1 MGVPETHNAVTS
13 HSSQLRRKGTIASR
27 YLEAI
32 GIQCGTDSN
41 VSSSR
46 NSYRSTPIEKRGGG
60 SGLDDEY
67 YSFKDKNKNRDVWSR
82 SVYDKLSGTTK
93 AADCSKSVITA
104 STALMID
111 RSDSLSTTPTSPGG
125 SGHGKSPGRRTP
137 RRGRSPTAFR
147 EGTNSRSNNRN
158 ALDYQDDTNH
168 EYVHTPGS
176 RTTAPLSDGVKSAP
190 STPTRFDERRKLQQF
205 RPKSWSDRNT
215 VLAGNSG
222 GYIARMNQKS
232 IMGINSSTS
241 ESEAGSETSSKP
253 DSRLGLTFYKNSK
266 IMNETPSPLYNT
278 NHIHGTPSPLSSE
291 ESSHSSRLFPKTS
304 PRRPSDSPGPQPVSP
319 RQYTYHQPITPD
331 SSQNKRTVDIFDRS
345 DHNSHPQYPTDSEAG
360 SPTEVMENIR
370 HSSGGDNDSS
380 PPSSHY
386 QSEPTDSEAG
396 APTEIMKN
404 HRIVR
409 RSYHLRRPSGGD
421 DGNQI
426 KSQDRRSNDILSRV
440 RSRFHNQAQ
449 KQQPK
454 PQQIEQEK
462 PSMPSLLDANSSC
475 EGSSVLPMVVAQ
487 AEGASASVM
496 PPGRLSRHVEN
507 ARKQSIW
514 SPEPSEATSQPA
526 SLDNETFGS
535 TSLTT
540 EIGSSRLGAKPLAD
554 LQSLQK
560 PVVAKPEAP
569 KQGGLMRRPINARVA
584 ALESQYRKGKL
595 TARGARVNKPEP
607 TIENQEMAQQQES
620 EEEDFPDPIISA
632 SYSLDDVKQRKE
644 QSDKEI
650 VESFKDSDEDSVKKS
665 DASPDDKI
673 YEYEFEESPLP
684 AYARNQAMGEGG
696 DHSSAFIAYNYR
708 QTPNTDGV
716 FQLKK
721 GKGKG
726 KPKTNKGKQASAHR
740 KDVESRG
747 RDRGKSPIQPL
758 FSSERLDENNTIRSK
773 SAGRT
778 TPSQRLTKIA
788 DRNSNGFEDI
798 KGLPR
803 RSKSLSERSE
813 RKHPNDPQNM
823 TFMEISD
830 AMKTIMKDRKRREK
844 DQKKQQA
851 SKKSVPE
858 NIVVNNETS
867 KTVGGVGAPRSDS
880 SLTQSTI
887 PSPPSQPGKSFN
899 ANKYSSPSA
908 RQAEAKSPRKQ
919 EMSQKEL
926 TNSIKGKIRA
936 FNLKKAP
943 QTYNSTKKFPDE
955 KKEDGYAVERFN
967 TDKKSTSPTTQT
979 KKLDRKPLWARYYA
993 ENLKNRN
1000 EDESESTNDD
1010 FSVESLKEQL
1020 EKRISKSQNNFAGG
1034 DEDDDDMSVKNLRD
1048 MFEPATK
1055 KQTGEA
1061 VNNLKARF
1069 EPKPKTPR
1077 LSFTKQARLQK
1088 SLSRREVD
1096 GDKFP
1101 KVPYRSEWDS
1111 TEPEVKE
1118 MGEKAG
1124 DAQEDP
1130 QSFNWWKLQEKESP
1144 ESDDSQDLQTDL
1156 IPKHAHNR
1164 WNAGSTRLQKE
1175 KKSIRMDPVEQR
1187 WNSNGSNM
1195 PSQHQVFGLI
1205 ETRQAPLKDN
1215 NKVPGSHW
1223 VSQRVSSDDEQTIQK
1238 KGTKESSSGSEYS
1251 EAVTLDPSL
1260 ADVSNLSNPSALQ
1273 SPETEKD
1280 ESESSVL
1287 FENLN
1292 NIAPYGELGHSN
1304 SDLAIPELKEPR
1316 REVNDARVVSGS
1328 SIRKYKNLNSQ
1339 SMAQNRGNV
1348 ESERIQGD
1356 IKEESPRIVTPDHA
1370 SETKTH
1376 FFKRSEDLGVSH
1388 GDYAASA
1395 GQNGIILSTQ
1405 KDVNG
1410 SGRPDRNTESF
1421 GYSGMENYRRGA
1433 NSSDRSTRS
1442 SEAPSSN
1449 RSGRSLGNSHQ
1460 DNSYRGA
1467 NSSDRS
1473 TRSSEGPPSSRSGR
1487 SLGNSHQDNSYRGAN
1502 SSDRST
1508 RSSEGP
1514 PSSRS
1519 GRSLDN
1525 SHRDNSYRGGN
1536 SSDRSNRSSEAS
1548 SFYRSGRP
1556 LDNHNHNHDY
1566 DYDVSN
1572 RSRGLQ
1578 ESPGE
1583 IRPMII
1589 PQRDRALSNRS
1600 SQSSG
1605 SQRSTGRTSDN
1616 SSHRQNANAL
1626 AQDDYGPSWDESRDQ
1641 SNIHKH
1647 KLLAGSSQPSSKPPV
1662 VPPIPSPFDEDYAAI
1677 MESRHKMLVVRQ
1689 RALLNRRANREK
1701 MQRTQQGF
1709 FGRTNP
1715 GNNDDSASL
1724 LNRTHRDPT
1733 PSDEFSNR
1741 IRRDPRPSDEFTDVG
1756 ATKSPQ
1762 IRMASNPNSGWKT
1775 PVKSPREERHEL
1787 RPSSRDSPN
1796 MQRDIVNNAAEV
1808 PRSPVASMLSR
1819 IKPTFNA
1826 FSRKDSGTSQKQAV
1840 IDRISAVRAARL
1852 RRSYAYGKVESSA
1865 NNSSYGEVG
1874 TPKRKNTF
1882 SRKLE
1887 TINDAVAHDI
1897 PGYRYYPHNEFA
1909 EFRAADGD
1917 ESLSTRESNPQDF
1930 AAEFSLD

>member
-13 HSSQLRRKGTIASR
+13 QSSQLPRKGTIASR

-32 GIQCGTDSN
+32 GMQCGTDSN

-60 SGLDDEY
+60 SGFDDEY

-82 SVYDKLSGTTK
+82 SVYDKISGTTK
-93 AADCSKSVITA
+93 AADCSKSIITA

-111 RSDSLSTTPTSPGG
+111 HSDSLSTTPTSPGG
-125 SGHGKSPGRRTP
+125 SGHGKSPGRRTL

-147 EGTNSRSNNRN
+147 EGTNSRSNNRSN
-158 ALDYQDDTNH
+158 NRHAMDYQDDSSH

-215 VLAGNSG
+215 ALAGNSG

-253 DSRLGLTFYKNSK
+253 DSRLGLTFYKNSNH
-266 IMNETPSPLYNT
+266 MNQTPSPLYNT

-304 PRRPSDSPGPQPVSP
+304 PRRPSDSPGPQPISP

-345 DHNSHPQYPTDSEAG
+345 GNNSHPHYPTDSEAG
-360 SPTEVMENIR
+360 SPTEIMENTR
-370 HSSGGDNDSS
+370 RDDGSS

-404 HRIVR
+404 HRIDHR
-409 RSYHLRRPSGGD
+409 PYHLRRPSGGD

-426 KSQDRRSNDILSRV
+426 NSQDRRNNDILSRV
-440 RSRFHNQAQ
+440 RSRFHNQVQ

-475 EGSSVLPMVVAQ
+475 EGSSALPMVAAQ
-487 AEGASASVM
+487 AEGASASVI

-569 KQGGLMRRPINARVA
+569 KQGGLLRRPINARVA

-595 TARGARVNKPEP
+595 TARGARINKQEP
-607 TIENQEMAQQQES
+607 VVEKQEIVQQQES

-632 SYSLDDVKQRKE
+632 SYSLDDIKQRKE
-644 QSDKEI
+644 QADKEI
-650 VESFKDSDEDSVKKS
+650 VDSFKDSDEESVKKS
-665 DASPDDKI
+665 DTSPDDKR
-673 YEYEFEESPLP
+673 YEYDFEESPLP
-684 AYARNQAMGEGG
+684 AYARNQATGEGS
-696 DHSSAFIAYNYR
+696 DRSSAFVAYNYR

-726 KPKTNKGKQASAHR
+726 KAKSNQGKQASAHR
-740 KDVESRG
+740 KDIESRG

-778 TPSQRLTKIA
+778 TPSQRFTKIA

-823 TFMEISD
+823 TFMEISE
-830 AMKTIMKDRKRREK
+830 AMKTIMKDRKRREQ

-851 SKKSVPE
+851 SRKSVPD

-867 KTVGGVGAPRSDS
+867 KTVGSVGAPRSDS

-887 PSPPSQPGKSFN
+887 PSPPSHPGKSFN
-899 ANKYSSPSA
+899 PNKYSPPSA
-908 RQAEAKSPRKQ
+908 RQAEAESPRKQ

-926 TNSIKGKIRA
+926 TNSIKDKIRA
-936 FNLKKAP
+936 FNLKKSP

-967 TDKKSTSPTTQT
+967 GDKKTSSPTTQT

-993 ENLKNRN
+993 ESLKNRN

-1020 EKRISKSQNNFAGG
+1020 EKRISKSQNNFADG
-1034 DEDDDDMSVKNLRD
+1034 DKDDDDMSVKNLRD

-1069 EPKPKTPR
+1069 EQKPKTPR

-1088 SLSRREVD
+1088 NRSKREVD

-1124 DAQEDP
+1124 DIQEDP
-1130 QSFNWWKLQEKESP
+1130 LSFNWWKLQEQESP
-1144 ESDDSQDLQTDL
+1144 ESDDSQDLQKDL

-1164 WNAGSTRLQKE
+1164 WNAGPTRLQKE
-1175 KKSIRMDPVEQR
+1175 KKSIRIDPVEQR
-1187 WNSNGSNM
+1187 SNINGSNI

-1223 VSQRVSSDDEQTIQK
+1223 VSQRVGSDDEQIIQK

-1273 SPETEKD
+1273 SPETEQD

-1304 SDLAIPELKEPR
+1304 SDLAIPELKESR
-1316 REVNDARVVSGS
+1316 REANNARVVSGS

-1339 SMAQNRGNV
+1339 SMAQNRVCV
-1348 ESERIQGD
+1348 EAERIQRD

-1370 SETKTH
+1370 SEIKTQ
-1376 FFKRSEDLGVSH
+1376 FFERSEDTGVSH
-1388 GDYAASA
+1388 GGYAASA
-1395 GQNGIILSTQ
+1395 AHNGIIHNTQ
-1405 KDVNG
+1405 RDVNR

-1449 RSGRSLGNSHQ
+1449 RSARSLGNSHQ
-1460 DNSYRGA
+1460 DNAYWGA

-1473 TRSSEGPPSSRSGR
+1473 S
-1487 SLGNSHQDNSYRGAN
+1487 
-1502 SSDRST
+1502 

-1525 SHRDNSYRGGN
+1525 SHRENSYRGGN
-1536 SSDRSNRSSEAS
+1536 SSDRSNRSSEAPS
-1548 SFYRSGRP
+1548 SYRSGRS
-1556 LDNHNHNHDY
+1556 LDNHNHDY

-1583 IRPMII
+1583 IRPMVI
-1589 PQRDRALSNRS
+1589 PHRDRALSNRS

-1605 SQRSTGRTSDN
+1605 SQRSRTSD
-1616 SSHRQNANAL
+1616 
-1626 AQDDYGPSWDESRDQ
+1626 DESRDQ

-1647 KLLAGSSQPSSKPPV
+1647 KLLSGSSQPSPKPPV

-1689 RALLNRRANREK
+1689 RTLLNRRANREK

-1715 GNNDDSASL
+1715 GNNDDSTSL
-1724 LNRTHRDPT
+1724 LNRAHRDPR

-1775 PVKSPREERHEL
+1775 PVKSPREQQREL

-1796 MQRDIVNNAAEV
+1796 MQRAKDIVNAAGV
-1808 PRSPVASMLSR
+1808 PRSPAASMLSR

-1852 RRSYAYGKVESSA
+1852 RRSYAYGKVESSV

-1874 TPKRKNTF
+1874 TPKRKHTIP
-1882 SRKLE
+1882 RKLE

-1909 EFRAADGD
+1909 EFRTADGD